1 MGSHPLIAWSIKV
14 ALDSDK
20 VDRCIV
26 STDDREIA
34 AVAKK
39 YGAEVPFLRP
49 SQYAQDETPD
59 RPVFLHALDWLLEKE
74 RYEPDFVLHLRP
86 TSPFRSKSNISDIL
100 NIWAESNCDA
110 VRSVSEIDAISHPY
124 WAYAERK
131 GYGNTFL
138 DDAELVKKYPVRQTL
153 PPAYKAHGLID
164 GYSTKAIRTSEDMLG
179 ENFKLYITNAA
190 LDIDHISDL
199 EYAEYLF
206 EKGQLASPFI
216 PCQ

>member
-1 MGSHPLIAWSIKV
+1 MIAWSIKV
-14 ALDSDK
+14 AIDSDNI
-20 VDRCIV
+20 DRCIV

-59 RPVFLHALDWLLEKE
+59 RPVFIHALDWLLEEEGYK
-74 RYEPDFVLHLRP
+74 PDFVLHLRP
-86 TSPFRSKSNISDIL
+86 TSPFRSKSNICEVL

-124 WAYAERK
+124 WAYAERN
-131 GYGNTFL
+131 GYGKTFL
-138 DDAELVKKYPVRQTL
+138 DDAELVEKYPVRQTL

-164 GYSTKAIRTSEDMLG
+164 GYSNKAIRTSEDMLG
-179 ENFKLYITNAA
+179 EKFKLYITSIS

-206 EKGQLASPFI
+206 KKGQLASPFI